1 MFNSIE
7 EEINVINEIVK
18 QSVIHGGDAG
28 GAYFSNEE
36 MTVRYL
42 QIWLEK
48 KELSD
53 KYKVIT
59 KEKSIKGSYIFNT
72 FPKIVPIKEEI
83 VKLSTDWGF

>member
-28 GAYFSNEE
+28 GAYLSNEE

-59 KEKSIKGSYIFNT
+59 EEKSKKGSYIFNT